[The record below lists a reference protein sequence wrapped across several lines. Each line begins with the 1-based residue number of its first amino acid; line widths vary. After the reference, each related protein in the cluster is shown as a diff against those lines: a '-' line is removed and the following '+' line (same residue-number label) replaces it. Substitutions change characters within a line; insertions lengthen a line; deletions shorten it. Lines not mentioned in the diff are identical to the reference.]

1 MSYLNFRVGCGGEAF
16 DSGLGFGPSIAW
28 LISRVDLF
36 LATYFIVPV
45 FSDIGGL
52 HRASGYL
59 LLELRSTAC

>member
-1 MSYLNFRVGCGGEAF
+1 MSYLNFRVGRGGDAF
-16 DSGLGFGPSIAW
+16 DSGLGIGPNTAW
-28 LISRVDLF
+28 LNSRVDPF
-36 LATYFIVPV
+36 LPTDFIAPV